1 MAFPDKWALRQEQ
14 LSWSQQS
21 GWVVTQNWR
30 GPSGALKATRDA
42 WLAEWV
48 TVYGSYVSLA
58 FNDSLPML
66 DGEAV
71 CEATVGYGSNEK
83 GEPIPDTSDE
93 YGLLKRQWTLGAVD
107 VQRSIRDNPSTERLA
122 NRWREWP
129 SEIRSYITM
138 WKETQQLYLDK
149 WKVDGYPVGGPTRP
163 LFRIPE
169 PPQSTNYTVEELDL
183 AYTLADRILTDE
195 TPTWTTTDYTLRK
208 TETVTSWSTMHVIHD
223 YKNQYLAW
231 AALAEL
237 EPTLPGTGLIQTGDL
252 EALIWLKK
260 VPEVTVTSG
269 GNYELSQDYVG
280 TIRPAANSKQDK
292 DLLYDYGA
300 IVESIP

>member
-1 MAFPDKWALRQEQ
+1 
-14 LSWSQQS
+14 
-21 GWVVTQNWR
+21 
-30 GPSGALKATRDA
+30 
-42 WLAEWV
+42 
-48 TVYGSYVSLA
+48 VY
-58 FNDSLPML
+58 
-66 DGEAV
+66 
-71 CEATVGYGSNEK
+71 K
-83 GEPIPDTSDE
+83 
-93 YGLLKRQWTLGAVD
+93 
-107 VQRSIRDNPSTERLA
+107 
-122 NRWREWP
+122 
-129 SEIRSYITM
+129 
-138 WKETQQLYLDK
+138 
-149 WKVDGYPVGGPTRP
+149 
-163 LFRIPE
+163 IPE

-237 EPTLPGTGLIQTGDL
+237 EPTLPGTGLIQTAGL

-292 DLLYDYGA
+292 DLIYDYGA